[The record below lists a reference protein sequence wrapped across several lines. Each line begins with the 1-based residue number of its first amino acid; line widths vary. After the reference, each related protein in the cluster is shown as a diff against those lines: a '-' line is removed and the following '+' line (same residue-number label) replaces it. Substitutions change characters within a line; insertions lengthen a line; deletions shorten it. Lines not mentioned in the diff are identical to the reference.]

1 MIENT
6 YFRKKILDFYR
17 QNKRAFFWRLEDLE
31 PFQIMMTEL
40 FLKKTKAETV
50 DKYMYPFIKE
60 YSSNIKLYRANDSE
74 IFNKISRL
82 GLGKQRTRGLKE
94 ISNYIHKNFNDNLP
108 DEIENLL
115 EIPHIG
121 LYVTNAT
128 ICFGFNKRAPILDV
142 NTSRIISRY
151 FHIDNIKDLRDNKEM
166 QDKAKEL
173 LPRKNFKEYNWGLLD
188 LGALICKTKPSCDK
202 CPLAKKCVFYQNS
215 VKTKNDKPSLYINPN
230 IKYNMV
236 KQSSFTY
243 IDIFAGCGGL
253 SLGLYKSGWH
263 GLFAIEKSPMAFETL
278 KHNLIGKKKHFKWP
292 IWLPQTSHDINKI
305 LVNYEIELE
314 KLRGK
319 VDMVVGGPPCQGF
332 SLAGRRNEAD
342 SRNKLIDSYIKF
354 VSLVKPK
361 MLFFENVKGFTIG
374 FKKKDS
380 RGKAYSNYVVENLR
394 KLGYEVEGRI
404 IDFSEFG
411 VPQRRKRFI
420 LVGLKTGDP
429 CKFFDLIVKN
439 KVSFLKKKGLKAN
452 NSVKSAISDLERIN
466 GEISSI
472 SYKGFK
478 EGVYSKPKTNY
489 QKYIRT
495 GCDFNL
501 PDSHRFANH
510 TKKTIDKFNHILENC
525 SRNKA
530 INELTKRK
538 FELKKKCTIPLDMNQ
553 KSPALTT
560 LPDDYIHYSE
570 PRILTVREYARIQTF
585 DDWFELRGNYT
596 TGGKLRKIEVPRYT
610 QVGNAI
616 PPLFGELAGNVLKGL
631 L

>member
-1 MIENT
+1 MENR
-6 YFRKKILDFYR
+6 YFRKKILDFYK
-17 QNKRAFFWRLEDLE
+17 QNKRNFFWRTEDLE
-31 PFQIMMTEL
+31 PFQVMTTEL

-50 DKYMYPFIKE
+50 EKYMHTFIKK
-60 YSSNIKLYRANDSE
+60 YNSNIKLREAKESE

-82 GLGKQRTRGLKE
+82 GLGKQRTRALKE
-94 ISNYIHKNFNDNLP
+94 ISSYIHENFNDNLP
-108 DEIENLL
+108 DKAENLL
-115 EIPHIG
+115 EIPHVG

-128 ICFGFNKRAPILDV
+128 ICFGFNKRSPILDV
-142 NTSRIISRY
+142 NTSRIISR
-151 FHIDNIKDLRDNKEM
+151 FFNIDNNKDLRDNKEL
-166 QDKAKEL
+166 QDMVKKL
-173 LPRKNFKEYNWGLLD
+173 LPIKNFKEYNWGLLD
-188 LGALICKTKPSCDK
+188 LGALVCKTKPLCDK
-202 CPLAKKCVFYQNS
+202 CPLVKKCIFYQNS
-215 VKTKNDKPSLYINPN
+215 VKSKRDIENLYVNSN
-230 IKYNMV
+230 IKYNMME
-236 KQSSFTY
+236 QHTFTY

-278 KHNLIGKKKHFKWP
+278 KHNLIDKKKHFKWP
-292 IWLPQTSHDINKI
+292 AWLPKTPHEINEV
-305 LVNYEIELE
+305 LVNYEKELE

-354 VSLVKPK
+354 ISLVNPK

-380 RGKAYSNYVVENLR
+380 RGKAYSNYVVEELK
-394 KLGYEVEGRI
+394 KLGYEIEGRI

-429 CKFFDLIVKN
+429 CKFFDLIIRI
-439 KVSFLKKKGLKAN
+439 KVSFLKKKGLNVN
-452 NSVKSAISDLERIN
+452 NSVKCAISDLERVN
-466 GEISSI
+466 GEVSSI
-472 SYKGFK
+472 SYRGFK
-478 EGVYSKPKTNY
+478 EGVYSEPMNNY
-489 QKYIRT
+489 QKYLRKD
-495 GCDFNL
+495 CNYNL

-510 TKKTIDKFNHILENC
+510 TRKTIEKFNHILENC
-525 SRNKA
+525 SRNEA
-530 INELTKRK
+530 INESTKRI
-538 FELKKKCTIPLDMNQ
+538 FELKKKCTIPLDMDQ
-553 KSPALTT
+553 KSPTLTT

-570 PRILTVREYARIQTF
+570 PRILT
-585 DDWFELRGNYT
+585 DWFEIKGKYT
-596 TGGKLRKIEVPRYT
+596 TGGKLRRVEVPRYT

-616 PPLFGELAGNVLKGL
+616 PPLFGELAGNILKGL

>member
-17 QNKRAFFWRLEDLE
+17 QNKRDFFWRMEDLE
-31 PFQIMMTEL
+31 PFQVMMIEL

-50 DKYMYPFIKE
+50 DKYMYSFIKE
-60 YSSNIKLYRANDSE
+60 YNSNIKLHRANDSE
-74 IFNKISRL
+74 IFNKISML

-94 ISNYIHKNFNDNLP
+94 ISNYIHENFNDNLP
-108 DEIENLL
+108 DEIESLL

-128 ICFGFNKRAPILDV
+128 MCFGLNKRAPILDV

-166 QDKAKEL
+166 QDKVKEL

-188 LGALICKTKPSCDK
+188 LGALVCKTKPSCGK
-202 CPLAKKCVFYQNS
+202 CPLAKKCAFYQNS
-215 VKTKNDKPSLYINPN
+215 VKTKRDKQSLYINPN
-230 IKYNMV
+230 IKYNMM

-278 KHNLIGKKKHFKWP
+278 KHNLIDKKKHFKWP
-292 IWLPQTSHDINKI
+292 AWLPKTPHEINEV
-305 LVNYEIELE
+305 LVNYEKELE

-319 VDMVVGGPPCQGF
+319 VDLVVGGPPCQGF

-354 VSLVKPK
+354 ISLVNPK

-374 FKKKDS
+374 FKKKNS
-380 RGKAYSNYVVENLR
+380 RGTAYSNYVVEELK
-394 KLGYEVEGRI
+394 KLGYEIEGRI

-420 LVGLKTGDP
+420 LVGLKAGDP
-429 CKFFDLIVKN
+429 CKFFDLIIRI
-439 KVSFLKKKGLKAN
+439 KVSFLKKKGLNVN
-452 NSVKSAISDLERIN
+452 NSVKSAISDLERVN
-466 GEISSI
+466 GEVSSI
-472 SYKGFK
+472 SYRGFK
-478 EGVYSKPKTNY
+478 EGVYSEPMNNY
-489 QKYIRT
+489 QKYLRKD
-495 GCDFNL
+495 CNHNL

-510 TKKTIDKFNHILENC
+510 TMKTIEKFNHILENC
-525 SRNKA
+525 SRNEA
-530 INELTKRK
+530 INESTKRI
-538 FELKKKCTIPLDMNQ
+538 FELKKKYTIPLDMDQ
-553 KSPALTT
+553 KSPTLTT

-585 DDWFELRGNYT
+585 DDWFEIKGKYT
-596 TGGKLRKIEVPRYT
+596 TGGKLRRVEVPRYT

>member
-1 MIENT
+1 MENR
-6 YFRKKILDFYR
+6 YFRKKILDFYK
-17 QNKRAFFWRLEDLE
+17 QNKRKFFWRTEDLE
-31 PFQIMMTEL
+31 PFQVMTTEL

-50 DKYMYPFIKE
+50 EKYMHTFIKK
-60 YSSNIKLYRANDSE
+60 YNSNIKLREAKESE

-82 GLGKQRTRGLKE
+82 GLGKQRTRALKE
-94 ISNYIHKNFNDNLP
+94 ISSYIHENFNDNLP
-108 DEIENLL
+108 DKAENLL
-115 EIPHIG
+115 EIPHVG

-128 ICFGFNKRAPILDV
+128 ICFGFNKRSPILDV
-142 NTSRIISRY
+142 NTSRIISR
-151 FHIDNIKDLRDNKEM
+151 FFNIDNNKDLRDNKEL
-166 QDKAKEL
+166 QDMVKKL

-188 LGALICKTKPSCDK
+188 LGALVCKTKPLCDK
-202 CPLAKKCVFYQNS
+202 CPLVKKCIFYQNS
-215 VKTKNDKPSLYINPN
+215 VKSKSDIENLYVNSN
-230 IKYNMV
+230 IKYNMME
-236 KQSSFTY
+236 QHTFTY

-263 GLFAIEKSPMAFETL
+263 GLFAIEKSPLAFETL
-278 KHNLIGKKKHFKWP
+278 KHNLIDKKKHFKWP
-292 IWLPQTSHDINKI
+292 AWLPKTPHDINEV
-305 LVNYEIELE
+305 LVNYEKELE

-319 VDMVVGGPPCQGF
+319 VDLVVGGPPCQGF

-354 VSLVKPK
+354 ISLVNPK

-374 FKKKDS
+374 FKKKNS
-380 RGKAYSNYVVENLR
+380 RGTAYSNYVVEELK

-420 LVGLKTGDP
+420 LVGLKAGDP
-429 CKFFDLIVKN
+429 CKFFDLIIRI
-439 KVSFLKKKGLKAN
+439 KVSFLKKKGLNVN
-452 NSVKSAISDLERIN
+452 NSVKCAISDLERVN
-466 GEISSI
+466 GEVSSI
-472 SYKGFK
+472 SYRGFK
-478 EGVYSKPKTNY
+478 EGVYSEPMNNY
-489 QKYIRT
+489 QKYLRKD
-495 GCDFNL
+495 CNYNL

-510 TKKTIDKFNHILENC
+510 TRKTIEKFNHILENC
-525 SRNKA
+525 SRNEA
-530 INELTKRK
+530 INESTKRI

-553 KSPALTT
+553 KSPTLTT

-585 DDWFELRGNYT
+585 DDWFEIRGKYT
-596 TGGKLRKIEVPRYT
+596 TGGKLRRVEVPRYT

-616 PPLFGELAGNVLKGL
+616 PPLFGELAGNILKGL

>member
-1 MIENT
+1 MENR
-6 YFRKKILDFYR
+6 YFRKKILDFYK
-17 QNKRAFFWRLEDLE
+17 QNKRNFFWRTEDLE
-31 PFQIMMTEL
+31 PFQVMTTEL

-50 DKYMYPFIKE
+50 EKYMHTFIKK
-60 YSSNIKLYRANDSE
+60 YNSNIKLREAKESE

-82 GLGKQRTRGLKE
+82 GLGKQRTRALKE
-94 ISNYIHKNFNDNLP
+94 ISSYIHENFNDNLP
-108 DEIENLL
+108 DKAEYLL
-115 EIPHIG
+115 EIPHVG

-128 ICFGFNKRAPILDV
+128 ICFGFNKRSPILDV
-142 NTSRIISRY
+142 NTSRIISR
-151 FHIDNIKDLRDNKEM
+151 FFNIDNNKDLRDNKEL
-166 QDKAKEL
+166 QDMVKKL

-188 LGALICKTKPSCDK
+188 LGALVCKTKPLCDK
-202 CPLAKKCVFYQNS
+202 CPLVKKCIFYQNS
-215 VKTKNDKPSLYINPN
+215 VKSKRDIENLYVNSN
-230 IKYNMV
+230 IKYNMME
-236 KQSSFTY
+236 QHTFTY

-278 KHNLIGKKKHFKWP
+278 KHNLIDKKKHFKWP
-292 IWLPQTSHDINKI
+292 AWLPKTPHEINEV
-305 LVNYEIELE
+305 LVNYEKELE

-319 VDMVVGGPPCQGF
+319 VDLVVGGPPCQGF

-354 VSLVKPK
+354 ISLVNPK

-374 FKKKDS
+374 FKKKNS
-380 RGKAYSNYVVENLR
+380 RGTAYSNYVVEELK
-394 KLGYEVEGRI
+394 KLGYEIEGRI

-420 LVGLKTGDP
+420 LVGLKAGDP
-429 CKFFDLIVKN
+429 CKFFDLIIRI
-439 KVSFLKKKGLKAN
+439 KVSFLKKKGLNVN
-452 NSVKSAISDLERIN
+452 NSVKCAISDLERVN
-466 GEISSI
+466 GEVSSI
-472 SYKGFK
+472 SYRGFK
-478 EGVYSKPKTNY
+478 EGVYSEPMNNY
-489 QKYIRT
+489 QKYLRKD
-495 GCDFNL
+495 CNYNL

-510 TKKTIDKFNHILENC
+510 TRKTIEKFNYILENC
-525 SRNKA
+525 SRNEA
-530 INELTKRK
+530 INESTKRI

-553 KSPALTT
+553 KSPTLTT

-585 DDWFELRGNYT
+585 DDWFEIKGRYT
-596 TGGKLRKIEVPRYT
+596 TGGKLRRVEVPRYT

-616 PPLFGELAGNVLKGL
+616 PPLFGELAGNILKGL